1 MPPALLPFNIVR
13 LRALPLA
20 LLAVAVLQ
28 LPTSLRA
35 QPAAPAPLTLRWC
48 LERAETMNPQLAVER
63 AGAEAASHRIVPA
76 GALDDPRVSYAA
88 SNVPLEQLDF
98 DSTPLSGHQ
107 FGLMQK
113 IPFPGVLGNRE
124 AAAYAALQ
132 ASNSSVD
139 DRERAIA
146 SAVETAWA
154 QLGFAQ
160 RALEITEQNI
170 DLLRQLAATAEAKY
184 RVGTGIQQDV
194 LRAHVELTALLK
206 ERLDRE
212 AAIQTSGSM
221 LVALLD
227 LPPATEFARTEPL
240 AEDAPLPQLEKLFAR
255 LEEGSPRLASLRA
268 RIEEA
273 KRRRRVAELEGYP
286 DFDLGV
292 GYRFRKDVVGD
303 PVKGEDF
310 ISASVTVRLPVNRG
324 KWRARVAERDSL
336 LRREQARYRGA
347 VAQLQAGLRRAF
359 AELVRSDSELT
370 LLETGLLPQARQ
382 SLESSRSGYGVGR
395 IDFLSLLDSQVRL
408 LNAELRLV
416 RSARDRR
423 AAFAALE
430 AAVGERLR

>member
-1 MPPALLPFNIVR
+1 MPPALLPFNVVR
-13 LRALPLA
+13 LRALPFA
-20 LLAVAVLQ
+20 LLALGVLQ

-35 QPAAPAPLTLRWC
+35 QPAVPAPLTLRWC
-48 LERAETMNPQLAVER
+48 LERAEAMNPQLALER

-88 SNVPLEQLDF
+88 SNVPLDELDF

-113 IPFPGVLGNRE
+113 MPFPGVLGNRE
-124 AAAYAALQ
+124 AAALAALD

-139 DRERAIA
+139 DRKRAIA

-170 DLLRQLAATAEAKY
+170 DLLRQLATIAEARY

-212 AAIQTSGSM
+212 AAIQTSAST

-240 AEDAPLPQLEKLFAR
+240 SDDAPLPQLESLFAR

-292 GYRFRKDVVGD
+292 GYRLRKDVVGD
-303 PVKGEDF
+303 PVKGDDF

-347 VAQLQAGLRRAF
+347 VAELQAGLRRAF

-370 LLETGLLPQARQ
+370 LLETGLVPQARQ

-430 AAVGERLR
+430 AAIGEGLR